1 MLRCAARGA
10 LCHRTNPGRNEFA
23 LSQTTKLEELRSE
36 ARRLAGN
43 IDSVGI
49 VESCFG
55 FVPDAKQCEVL
66 RCGSSRLLLCC
77 SRQWGKSSTAAALA
91 AVRALTEPGSL
102 VLCVSPTLRQ
112 SGEFLRKVS
121 GFLQVAGEKFS
132 GGRLAIY
139 LPNGSRVVALPGQ
152 EANVRG
158 FSAPSLIV
166 IDEAARVEDSLYQAM
181 RPMLVVGR
189 GDLALISTPF
199 GERGFFWKEWVA
211 GGERWT
217 RIEVKATECSRIS
230 AEVLEEERESQSAE
244 WFAQEYLCS
253 FVGMENQAFRTEWL
267 EAARREGLGVTALA
281 FELKG
286 RVR

>member
-1 MLRCAARGA
+1 MTRQLLQEQMRVSAERLDAVRFVRLR
-10 LCHRTNPGRNEFA
+10 
-23 LSQTTKLEELRSE
+23 
-36 ARRLAGN
+36 
-43 IDSVGI
+43 
-49 VESCFG
+49 FG
-55 FVPDAKQCEVL
+55 FEPDEQQSKVL
-66 RCGSSRLLLCC
+66 RCGASRLLLCC

-91 AVRALTEPGSL
+91 AHRATTEREAL

-112 SGEFLRKVS
+112 SAEFVRKVC
-121 GFLQVAGEKFS
+121 GYLRAAEEKFS
-132 GGRLAIY
+132 GGRLAVY

-166 IDEAARVEDSLYQAM
+166 IDEAARVADSLYQAM

-189 GDLALISTPF
+189 GDLALLSTPF
-199 GERGFFWKEWVA
+199 GERGFFWKEWVS

-217 RIEVKATECSRIS
+217 RIEVKATDCARIS

-253 FVGMENQAFRTEWL
+253 FVGLENQAFKTEWL
-267 EAARREGLGVTALA
+267 EAARREGLGVKALT

>member
-1 MLRCAARGA
+1 MSGDAQGAAMRQVLRRYSGLIDPVC
-10 LCHRTNPGRNEFA
+10 LV
-23 LSQTTKLEELRSE
+23 EE
-36 ARRLAGN
+36 
-43 IDSVGI
+43 
-49 VESCFG
+49 CFG
-55 FVPDAKQCEVL
+55 FVPDAKQSEVL
-66 RCGSSRLLLCC
+66 RCGSARLLLCC

-91 AVRALTEPGSL
+91 AVRALTEAGSL
-102 VLCVSPTLRQ
+102 VLCVSPTMRQ
-112 SGEFLRKVS
+112 SGEFVRKVS
-121 GFLQVAGEKFS
+121 SFLAAAGEKFS
-132 GGRLAIY
+132 GGRLAVY

-189 GDLALISTPF
+189 GDLVLISTPF

-230 AEVLEEERESQSAE
+230 AEVLEEEKECQSAE

-253 FVGMENQAFRTEWL
+253 FVGMENQAFKTEWL
-267 EAARREGLGVTALA
+267 EAARREGLGVKALA

-286 RVR
+286 RVT

>member
-1 MLRCAARGA
+1 MKRELLQEQLRVSAERLDAVRFV
-10 LCHRTNPGRNEFA
+10 R
-23 LSQTTKLEELRSE
+23 LR
-36 ARRLAGN
+36 
-43 IDSVGI
+43 
-49 VESCFG
+49 FG
-55 FVPDAKQCEVL
+55 FEPDAQQSKVL
-66 RCGSSRLLLCC
+66 RCGASRLLLCC

-91 AVRALTEPGSL
+91 AHRAMTEREAL

-112 SGEFLRKVS
+112 SAEFVRKVC
-121 GFLQVAGEKFS
+121 GYLRAAEEKFS
-132 GGRLAIY
+132 GGRLAVY
-139 LPNGSRVVALPGQ
+139 LPNGSRVMALPGQ

-166 IDEAARVEDSLYQAM
+166 IDEAARVADSLYQAM

-189 GDLALISTPF
+189 GDLALLSTPF
-199 GERGFFWKEWVA
+199 GERGFFWKEWVS

-217 RIEVKATECSRIS
+217 RIEVKATDCARIS

-253 FVGMENQAFRTEWL
+253 FVGLENQAFKTEWL
-267 EAARREGLGVTALA
+267 EAARREGLGVKALT

>member
-1 MLRCAARGA
+1 M
-10 LCHRTNPGRNEFA
+10 
-23 LSQTTKLEELRSE
+23 SQKIKLEELRQQTL
-36 ARRLAGN
+36 RLAERM
-43 IDSVGI
+43 DPVGI

-55 FVPDAKQCEVL
+55 FVPDAKQSEVL

-91 AVRALTEPGSL
+91 ALRALTEEGAL

-121 GFLQVAGEKFS
+121 GFLTVAGQKLS
-132 GGRLAIY
+132 GGRLAVY

-158 FSAPSLIV
+158 FSSPSLIV
-166 IDEAARVEDSLYQAM
+166 IDEAARVEDRLYQAM
-181 RPMLVVGR
+181 RPMLVVGK

-199 GERGFFWKEWVA
+199 GERGFFWKEWVG

-217 RIEVKATECSRIS
+217 RIEVKATDCARIS

-267 EAARREGLGVTALA
+267 EEARREGLGMRGLQ

-286 RVR
+286 RVK

>member
-1 MLRCAARGA
+1 MRGGTCFAPQDVAPDWELGYGLSHSQPAALRA
-10 LCHRTNPGRNEFA
+10 EF
-23 LSQTTKLEELRSE
+23 LRSADRLDPVSFV
-36 ARRLAGN
+36 ARR
-43 IDSVGI
+43 
-49 VESCFG
+49 FG
-55 FVPDAKQCEVL
+55 FEADLKQSEVL

-77 SRQWGKSSTAAALA
+77 SRQWGKSSTAAALGA
-91 AVRALTEPGSL
+91 HRALTEAGSL

-121 GFLQVAGEKFS
+121 GFLRVAGEKFS
-132 GGRLAIY
+132 GGRLAVY

-166 IDEAARVEDSLYQAM
+166 IDEAARVEDSLYQTM
-181 RPMLVVGR
+181 RPMLVVGK

-199 GERGFFWKEWVA
+199 GERGFFWKEWVS
-211 GGERWT
+211 GGQRWT
-217 RIEVKATECSRIS
+217 RIEVKATDCPRIS

-253 FVGMENQAFRTEWL
+253 FVGLENQAFRTEWL
-267 EAARREGLGVTALA
+267 EAARREGLGVQALA

>member
-1 MLRCAARGA
+1 MQSAALRFA
-10 LCHRTNPGRNEFA
+10 GRMDPV
-23 LSQTTKLEELRSE
+23 LL
-36 ARRLAGN
+36 
-43 IDSVGI
+43 
-49 VESCFG
+49 VESRFG
-55 FVPDAKQCEVL
+55 FVPDAKQSEVL

-91 AVRALTEPGSL
+91 AARALQHAGSL

-112 SGEFLRKVS
+112 SGEFVRKVS
-121 GFLQVAGEKFS
+121 GFLAVAGEKFS
-132 GGRLAIY
+132 GGRLAVY

-158 FSAPSLIV
+158 FSSPSLIV

-199 GERGFFWKEWVA
+199 GERGFFWKEWVG

-253 FVGMENQAFRTEWL
+253 FVGMENQAFKTEWL
-267 EAARREGLGVTALA
+267 EAARREGLGVKALA

-286 RVR
+286 RVT